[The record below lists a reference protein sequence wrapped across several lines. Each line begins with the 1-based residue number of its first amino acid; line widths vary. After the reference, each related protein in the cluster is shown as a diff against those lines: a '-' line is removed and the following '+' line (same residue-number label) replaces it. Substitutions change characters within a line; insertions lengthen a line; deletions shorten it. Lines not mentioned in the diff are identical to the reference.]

1 MIYNNPAFQKAKK
14 AVTYVNYIESSNGT
28 GQYFDTG
35 LSLSSGWRIKAKL
48 HFLPVASATALY
60 YKSQV
65 MWGAHDNSD
74 PYNRNY
80 FGFISPYNLAFYSV
94 GACESIVYTTVNAV
108 FNKDL
113 EFDVSNFPLAAPNLT
128 IDGFSYSSPAGSTSL
143 GRSAKSFYLFRMN
156 YDSDPCPA
164 YMRAYYFEIYD
175 QNDTLLADYRPAL
188 DENGVACL
196 YDEVSKSYLAPQG
209 GTFAYG

>member
-14 AVTYVNYIESSNGT
+14 AVTYVNYIESSEGT

-35 LSLSSGWRIKAKL
+35 LSLSSGWRIKTKL
-48 HFLPVASATALY
+48 RFFPVTTDANRM
-60 YKSQV
+60 KPQV
-65 MWGAHDNSD
+65 MWGAHDDSA

-80 FGFISPYNLAFYSV
+80 FGFGSPFLGGYYKV
-94 GACESIVYTTVNAV
+94 GAYDELTYTTAQALFNA
-108 FNKDL
+108 DL
-113 EFDVSNFPLAAPNLT
+113 EIDTNNFTLPKLT
-128 IDGFSYSSPAGSTSL
+128 VNGTTYSATSSQTTS
-143 GRSAKSFYLFRMN
+143 GRSAKSFYLFKMN
-156 YDSDPCPA
+156 YDSNPCPA

-175 QNDTLLADYRPAL
+175 EYDTLLADYRPAL

-196 YDEVSKSYLAPQG
+196 YDEVSQSYLAPQG